1 MPYRSV
7 VSRELAELLGVLAHP
22 HRLRIVEEL
31 RGGELDV
38 GTLKDILQIS
48 HSGASQHLAL
58 LRAHRLVLERR
69 EGRHVFYHLRHPE
82 LAAWLLEA
90 LTFIEGDAEA
100 SQQLR
105 HDVRRA
111 RAKWSAL
118 G

>member
-1 MPYRSV
+1 VPYRSV

-22 HRLRIVEEL
+22 HRLRMVEEL

-38 GTLKDILQIS
+38 GTLKHILEIS
-48 HSGASQHLAL
+48 HSGVSQHLAL
-58 LRAHRLVLERR
+58 LRAHRIVGERR
-69 EGRHVFYHLRHPE
+69 EGRHVFYRLRNPE
-82 LAAWLLEA
+82 LAAWLLEG
-90 LTFIEGDAEA
+90 LTFIESDAEA

-111 RAKWSAL
+111 RAEWSTT